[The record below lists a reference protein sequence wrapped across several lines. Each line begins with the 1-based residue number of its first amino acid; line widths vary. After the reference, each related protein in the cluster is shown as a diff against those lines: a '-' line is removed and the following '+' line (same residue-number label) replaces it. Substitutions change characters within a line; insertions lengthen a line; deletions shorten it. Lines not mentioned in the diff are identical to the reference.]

1 MEFKA
6 KSVEEAIDLGLKELN
21 LKREKAEIKVIK
33 EPVKGLFG
41 RIKEEAVVDVSKKAE
56 GLSLAVDFVNGIL
69 DILDITA
76 KAEENQTE
84 KNTIDIIAEK
94 SQQVIGYRGE
104 VLDAIQT
111 LAGAIAN
118 IGEKDYKKI
127 VVNCENYREKRQ
139 ETIEKLAHKLEEK
152 ATTLRREVI
161 IEPMPPFERRIIH
174 TALSNSETVT
184 TRSEGKEP
192 NRYVVIVPNDK
203 DEYSRPYNAGRNHE
217 NNGRNSAKG
226 RKFNGNRRDKKDF
239 KSNRPK
245 ANGGAKKKTVTDFS
259 SFTFLGNSRDI
270 NK

>member
-6 KSVEEAIDLGLKELN
+6 KSIEEAIDLGLKELN
-21 LKREKAEIKVIK
+21 LTKEKAEIKVIQ

-41 RIKEEAVVDVSKKAE
+41 RVKTEAVVEVNKKAE
-56 GLSLAVDFVNGIL
+56 GVCSAVDFVNGIL
-69 DILDITA
+69 NILDITA
-76 KAEENQTE
+76 KAELNENDA
-84 KNTIDIIAEK
+84 NTIDIIAEK
-94 SQQVIGYRGE
+94 SQEVIGYRGE

-127 VVNCENYREKRQ
+127 VVNCENYREKRR

-152 ATTLRREVI
+152 ATSLRREVI

-174 TALSNSETVT
+174 TALADSETVT
-184 TRSEGKEP
+184 TRSDGKEP

-203 DEYSRPYNAGRNHE
+203 DEYSRPYNAGRNRE
-217 NNGRNSAKG
+217 PNNKFAKKG
-226 RKFNGNRRDKKDF
+226 KNNKKPYGKKDF
-239 KSNRPK
+239 KSNRPRS
-245 ANGGAKKKTVTDFS
+245 NGGAKKKSVTDFS

-270 NK
+270 K